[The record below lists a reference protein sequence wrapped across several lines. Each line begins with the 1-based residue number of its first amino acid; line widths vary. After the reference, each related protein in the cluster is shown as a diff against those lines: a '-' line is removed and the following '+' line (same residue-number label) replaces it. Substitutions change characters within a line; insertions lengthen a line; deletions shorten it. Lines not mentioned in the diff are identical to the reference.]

1 MINLQKALE
10 GQLDGAPLLG
20 EAIGKTS
27 FGR

>member
-20 EAIGKTS
+20 EAIAKTG
-27 FGR
+27 FRR